1 MIRVLLI
8 IDVPFYREGLTTLL
22 NQYEDVTVVG
32 ALAGAESALNF
43 GATHDVDVA
52 VLDITHDA
60 AHSLLKR
67 WQTLPNA
74 CPVVALAI
82 GESTDVVIE
91 WARAGVKG
99 YVSRSSGMAELV
111 ESLRYAARG
120 DAYCTPRIMSIVLQQ
135 LAASTARSEAVAL
148 DDGTLTTREREI
160 LELVGKGFSNKV
172 IANRLRISHA
182 TAKNHVHHIL
192 EKLNLQSR
200 SQVAAYLHA
209 QVQRSGAAV
218 Q

>member
-22 NQYEDVTVVG
+22 NQCADVTVVG
-32 ALAGAESALNF
+32 AVEGADAALAF
-43 GATHDVDVA
+43 GATHALDVA
-52 VLDITHDA
+52 LLDTTHIA
-60 AHSLLKR
+60 AHSILRR

-82 GESTDVVIE
+82 GESSDIVIE

-99 YVSRSSGMAELV
+99 YVSRSAGMAELV
-111 ESLRYAARG
+111 ESLRYAVRG

-135 LAASTARSEAVAL
+135 LATSSARRGVATVS
-148 DDGTLTTREREI
+148 DGTLTAREREI
-160 LELVGKGFSNKV
+160 LDLVGKGYSNKI
-172 IANRLRISHA
+172 IANRLHISHA

-200 SQVAAYLHA
+200 SQVAAYLHGQERESKTA
-209 QVQRSGAAV
+209 TL
-218 Q
+218 